1 MMKVRG
7 QYNKMGIGHSL
18 KMNKK
23 AAFELSMTTV
33 VIIVLAMVMLA
44 LGLTLV
50 KTIFSGAVYTA
61 TSLNDQVKNEINK
74 MFEQGG
80 TNVGIISESGKL
92 EPSRGK
98 DNCVWWAILAEQ
110 AASYGYSFKVSPEK
124 CTQEGLTQQEIE
136 TWFTGLTGGPTTM
149 AANQKDN
156 KCLLL
161 TPPKNAPSCVFT
173 LNLAVTKGNAPYG
186 SASVY
191 IRPKA
196 GTLFG

>member
-80 TNVGIISESGKL
+80 TTVGIISESGKL
-92 EPSRGK
+92 EPNRGK

-110 AASYGYSFKVSPEK
+110 QGSYSFKFSIVPEK
-124 CTQEGLTQQEIE
+124 CTQEGLTGEEIE
-136 TWFTGLTGGPTTM
+136 SWFTGLTGSISM
-149 AANQKDN
+149 AANQKEN
-156 KCLLL
+156 KCLLI

-173 LNLAVTKGNAPYG
+173 LSLEVKKGAANYG
-186 SASVY
+186 SSSVY